1 MFNSQLQEKAVPGM
15 LSRAGISSGVPPLCQ
30 ALGVP
35 DFIAFPELSQGQVL
49 GHLHFPGEET
59 EG

>member
-1 MFNSQLQEKAVPGM
+1 MFNSQLQEKAEPGM

-35 DFIAFPELSQGQVL
+35 DFIAFPELS
-49 GHLHFPGEET
+49 
-59 EG
+59 